1 MYDKALDAVY
11 NKTHIGGPNHRLFDG
26 GHDPV
31 GAWEA
36 VRNASET
43 DTFAQE
49 VIGYVMGLWKDMTT
63 VKGMPFIT
71 MDKSS
76 FDKSAE
82 WVSSTVPGADKNWY
96 YDLLNY
102 DAFEI
107 LTSALGSVGAI
118 FFLKKGDKEKLSE
131 ILGSMGILS
140 IITANPL
147 MGIMVVFLTA
157 YSFVVKKE
165 KIDGKQFIKGA
176 GLSTVSCAIFATLGL
191 PILVELVIV
200 MVVYRVL
207 KGQGIP
213 GKDLVKRIIDLWKEK
228 TPEPLT
234 KLLPKF

>member
-1 MYDKALDAVY
+1 
-11 NKTHIGGPNHRLFDG
+11 
-26 GHDPV
+26 
-31 GAWEA
+31 
-36 VRNASET
+36 
-43 DTFAQE
+43 
-49 VIGYVMGLWKDMTT
+49 MGLWKDMTT
-63 VKGMPFIT
+63 VRGMPFIT

-82 WVSSTVPGADKNWY
+82 WVSSTVPGADKNWF

-118 FFLKKGDKEKLSE
+118 FLLKKGDKEKLSE

-165 KIDGKQFIKGA
+165 NIDGEQFIKGA
-176 GLSTVSCAIFATLGL
+176 GSSTVSCIIYATLGL

-200 MVVYRVL
+200 MVVYRLL

-213 GKDLVKRIIDLWKEK
+213 GKDFVKRIIDLWKEK
-228 TPEPLT
+228 TPKNFP
-234 KLLPKF
+234 KLLTE